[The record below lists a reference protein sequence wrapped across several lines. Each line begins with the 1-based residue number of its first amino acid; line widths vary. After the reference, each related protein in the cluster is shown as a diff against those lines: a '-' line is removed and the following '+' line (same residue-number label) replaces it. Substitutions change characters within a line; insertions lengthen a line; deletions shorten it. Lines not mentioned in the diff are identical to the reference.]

1 MSTKIIQ
8 ENFELDQD
16 ILFRGLGTEQK
27 TNAVG
32 YILMFAIL
40 KDIHT

>member
-1 MSTKIIQ
+1 MSTKITQ
-8 ENFELDQD
+8 EHFKMDQD
-16 ILFRGLGTEQK
+16 ILLHGLGTKQK